1 VRRALVVPAVFWVA
15 LLSVA
20 LGAGCASTGPT
31 YIVPADHPFSGLA
44 AAWTPTTADV
54 ARAER
59 GLRSYLRSLGPS
71 VVHDYGNGP
80 LWKRLHSFGRQ
91 YVGVR
96 RDGRRV
102 IWINLFDTDN
112 PFYEKGSERETLV
125 KLHECGDCNAE
136 VYYDLDRGWYSDF
149 WESTPLIKTR

>member
-1 VRRALVVPAVFWVA
+1 MSRAFVVLGLLAFAPA
-15 LLSVA
+15 
-20 LGAGCASTGPT
+20 CASTGPT

-44 AAWTPTTADV
+44 AAWTPTPADV

-71 VVHDYGNGP
+71 VVHDYGKGP
-80 LWKRLHSFGRQ
+80 LWSRLRSFGRQ

-112 PFYEKGSERETLV
+112 PFYEKGRERETLV

-136 VYYDLDRGWYSDF
+136 VYFDLDRGWYSDF
-149 WESTPLIKTR
+149 WESAPLIKTR